1 MKILISVWDRLYKL
15 DLSNLKDVDDFLD
28 YYHTHELFPV
38 KGSAVYASKT
48 CIESITYIP
57 KHAITAI
64 YIELEDKK

>member
-1 MKILISVWDRLYKL
+1 MKILIGVADRLYEL
-15 DLSNLKDVDDFLD
+15 DLSNLKDGDNFLD

-38 KGSAVYASKT
+38 KRSAVYGSIT

-64 YIELEDKK
+64 YIE